1 MERFSHKEKNISIKV
16 LLFFFS
22 DKVMTPSRFSLI
34 VFLSSSVS
42 ALEKVKISVQP
53 AFHGI
58 PIWAAKENGWFEEL
72 GLDVELSVFA
82 SGAPQVKAAVES
94 EAWDFGI
101 AGSVPNVIAGQQ
113 GILTVGINND
123 ESATTEV
130 VAEPGVTE
138 WPPTELTPE
147 IFAATPKSTGELLL
161 RQCLVA
167 AGLDFNDDHVYLD
180 QQKPLMEKLVEE
192 GDPRYACLWAPN
204 TYKYRE
210 AQPRAKVVCSGR
222 TVNFPIYG
230 GLMMREEWA
239 LNNKETAKKV
249 LAAYLRGVTFMQNLA
264 VREEVLKLSDEYH
277 KFTGNTLQELAL
289 EEDLILRPLFN
300 LDAQLVH
307 LDRNFANDYT
317 SDADKHY
324 ILLEEFLFQQE
335 VIDNKHEPKEY
346 VTDEYMKL
354 VSEDAELRAFS
365 YFSAADFAA
374 KGISTKVASE
384 SGPNVSLIVGI
395 VVAVV
400 GVAAFVIA
408 FFIMK

>member
-1 MERFSHKEKNISIKV
+1 
-16 LLFFFS
+16 
-22 DKVMTPSRFSLI
+22 MTLSRLGLI
-34 VFLSSSVS
+34 LFLSSSAS

-58 PIWAAKENGWFEEL
+58 PIWAAKENGWFKEL
-72 GLDVELSVFA
+72 GLEVELSVYA

-161 RQCLVA
+161 RQCLVQ
-167 AGLDFNDDHVYLD
+167 AGLDFDDEHVYLD
-180 QQKPLMEKLVEE
+180 QQKPLMDKLVEE

-222 TVNFPIYG
+222 TVDFPIYG
-230 GLMMREEWA
+230 GLMMRENWA

-249 LAAYLRGVTFMQNLA
+249 LAGYLRGVSFMQNLA

-324 ILLEEFLFQQE
+324 IVLEDFLFEQE
-335 VIDNKHEPKEY
+335 VITNKFLPKEY
-346 VTDEYMKL
+346 VTDAYMKL

-365 YFSAADFAA
+365 YFSATESNVNKSII
-374 KGISTKVASE
+374 KGSSNAT
-384 SGPNVSLIVGI
+384 VGI
-395 VVAVV
+395 VLGVV
-400 GVAAFVIA
+400 GGVALLIA
-408 FFIMK
+408 IAIVLKKKKGSSGIEYKGNDDSIENGEKGLS

>member
-1 MERFSHKEKNISIKV
+1 M
-16 LLFFFS
+16 
-22 DKVMTPSRFSLI
+22 
-34 VFLSSSVS
+34 
-42 ALEKVKISVQP
+42 
-53 AFHGI
+53 
-58 PIWAAKENGWFEEL
+58 
-72 GLDVELSVFA
+72 
-82 SGAPQVKAAVES
+82 ES

-222 TVNFPIYG
+222 TVDFPIYG

-249 LAAYLRGVTFMQNLA
+249 LAAYLRGVSFMQNLA

-277 KFTGNTLQELAL
+277 KFTGNTLQKFAL

-300 LDAQLVH
+300 LDEQLVH